1 MTTTPHRVV
10 LLAAD
15 DAAIEQVKSVSM
27 PTLET
32 IVLCWSAPTPDA
44 AAALGSATV
53 IDLSTLRAPVGERIM
68 RATGILALSRL
79 MQRSS
84 PGRLLDSLGPAHRSR
99 LFSARVR
106 ASGAYHPRAGDA
118 VIALDLPAA
127 REAWLTQH
135 RAEHVTA
142 TLGLGPGLNRVT
154 KAPQ

>member
-1 MTTTPHRVV
+1 MTAASRRIV
-10 LLAAD
+10 LFAAD
-15 DAAIEQVKSVSM
+15 DAAIEQVKSVAL
-27 PTLET
+27 PALET
-32 IVLCWSAPTPDA
+32 IALCWSAPTDEA
-44 AAALGSATV
+44 LAALGSATV
-53 IDLSTLRAPVGERIM
+53 VDLSTLPAPLGERIM
-68 RATGILALSRL
+68 RATGVLALSRL

-135 RAEHVTA
+135 RSEHVTA